1 VELAAEASSSGSSGG
16 WSQQHLQHRICV
28 KKKAGSLSYTDD
40 HTGVKSLLFKAF
52 YAGGS
57 DDILAAAAV
66 EGGSD
71 AAAAAGDD
79 EIDGVQLTASGKGVH
94 QEQRQQHSFDIT
106 HLCQTFAAD
115 PQIQAFAQVLQA
127 ANAAAADG
135 KRSSVSRR
143 FLSFCNGALYECV
156 VQEKTGTL
164 PAYLQLHAL
173 VQQVC
178 ASALA
183 AGQSADAGGDGS
195 GSSSRMRRLLPG
207 AGSNGGSS
215 SSGGGSAAL
224 GGVAPVGAGLLLQDL
239 MLVLHHYGS
248 SMSVAAALCRTAQL
262 RGAQG
267 AVGGSMQQRELA
279 EVDMLMW
286 QPLLQP
292 GFCASLFTTLMQFWR
307 AAGVLPQELGPS
319 GHSSDASS
327 AAPGDGVAGAGTGSM
342 LSRYVAAGSI
352 RAAAETAQAPGASD
366 GQCVQLQ
373 QEREQLLAGCLAAL
387 QLPAAV
393 HLQELRAALSDQHQ
407 HQQSPQGE
415 GELQGRAAA
424 AVLALLT
431 GSQGC
436 AAVQDVPARSLMVL
450 AAALR
455 EVLLVSS

>member
-1 VELAAEASSSGSSGG
+1 
-16 WSQQHLQHRICV
+16 
-28 KKKAGSLSYTDD
+28 
-40 HTGVKSLLFKAF
+40 
-52 YAGGS
+52 
-57 DDILAAAAV
+57 
-66 EGGSD
+66 
-71 AAAAAGDD
+71 
-79 EIDGVQLTASGKGVH
+79 
-94 QEQRQQHSFDIT
+94 
-106 HLCQTFAAD
+106 
-115 PQIQAFAQVLQA
+115 
-127 ANAAAADG
+127 
-135 KRSSVSRR
+135 
-143 FLSFCNGALYECV
+143 
-156 VQEKTGTL
+156 
-164 PAYLQLHAL
+164 
-173 VQQVC
+173 
-178 ASALA
+178 
-183 AGQSADAGGDGS
+183 
-195 GSSSRMRRLLPG
+195 
-207 AGSNGGSS
+207 
-215 SSGGGSAAL
+215 
-224 GGVAPVGAGLLLQDL
+224 
-239 MLVLHHYGS
+239 
-248 SMSVAAALCRTAQL
+248 
-262 RGAQG
+262 
-267 AVGGSMQQRELA
+267 MQQRELA

-327 AAPGDGVAGAGTGSM
+327 AAPGDGVAGAGAGSM
-342 LSRYVAAGSI
+342 LSRYVTAGSI

-393 HLQELRAALSDQHQ
+393 HLQQLRAALSDQ

-431 GSQGC
+431 GPQGC

>member
-1 VELAAEASSSGSSGG
+1 LAAEASSSGSSGGNRG

-40 HTGVKSLLFKAF
+40 HTGVKSMLFKAF

-57 DDILAAAAV
+57 DDILAAAAG
-66 EGGSD
+66 GGSD
-71 AAAAAGDD
+71 DAAAAGDD
-79 EIDGVQLTASGKGVH
+79 EGDVSQETASSKGAQ

-127 ANAAAADG
+127 ANAAAAAAAGG
-135 KRSSVSRR
+135 KRSKASSR

-178 ASALA
+178 ALALV
-183 AGQSADAGGDGS
+183 AGQPADAAGDGS
-195 GSSSRMRRLLPG
+195 GSNRMRRLLLG
-207 AGSNGGSS
+207 AS
-215 SSGGGSAAL
+215 SSGGSGGSGGSAAL
-224 GGVAPVGAGLLLQDL
+224 GCLAPVGAGLLLQDL

-248 SMSVAAALCRTAQL
+248 SMAVAAGVCRTAQL

-267 AVGGSMQQRELA
+267 AAGGSMQQRELA

-292 GFCASLFTTLMQFWR
+292 GFCTSLFTTLMQFWR
-307 AAGVLPQELGPS
+307 EAGVLPQELG
-319 GHSSDASS
+319 HSSYASS
-327 AAPGDGVAGAGTGSM
+327 ADRGDSVSGAGACSM
-342 LSRYVAAGSI
+342 LSRYITAGSI
-352 RAAAETAQAPGASD
+352 RAAAETTQAAGTGD
-366 GQCVQLQ
+366 RQCVRLQ

-393 HLQELRAALSDQHQ
+393 QLQELRASLSDQHQ
-407 HQQSPQGE
+407 QSMQGE
-415 GELQGRAAA
+415 GELKAQAAA

-431 GSQGC
+431 GPQGC

-455 EVLLVSS
+455 EVLLARL